1 MKKLIGKLY
10 RYLFLK
16 KHKYP
21 ASTLIHRRKA
31 TIVFEIE
38 FNWYDESLQPVSLVR
53 EVHSGKIYSIR
64 SDEMMEFREFIGP
77 DPNAG
82 TSL

>member
-1 MKKLIGKLY
+1 MKKLIAKLY
-10 RYLFLK
+10 RRFFLK

-21 ASTLIHRRKA
+21 PSTLIHRKKA

-38 FNWYDESLQPVSLVR
+38 FNWYDEDLQAVSLVR

-64 SDEMMEFREFIGP
+64 DLEMLEFREFVGS

-82 TSL
+82 TAL